1 MKQTI
6 TTLLFLVS
14 FIGLK
19 GQSSTIGIIPET
31 QSLVLCTDNINL
43 TTEYSPFGLYT
54 IFDADKLINGSDYR
68 YGFPST
74 IGVNVA
80 LFQNGLNVGGGTT
93 IEWLPGDEYELYPN
107 LMLRF
112 HPLKMLTQ
120 NNRMVDLSLML
131 NVSKQTNF
139 GIGLSMPFRLNAL

>member
-19 GQSSTIGIIPET
+19 GQSSTIGVIPATET
-31 QSLVLCTDNINL
+31 LVLCTDNINL

-54 IFDADKLINGSDYR
+54 MWEAQYVLSGSDYR

-74 IGVNVA
+74 AGVNVA
-80 LFQNGLNVGGGTT
+80 LFQNSINVGGGAS
-93 IEWLPGDEYELYPN
+93 IKWLPGDEYEIYPN
-107 LMLRF
+107 MLLRF

-120 NNRMVDLSLML
+120 NNRMIDVSLML
-131 NVSKQTNF
+131 NVSKETNF